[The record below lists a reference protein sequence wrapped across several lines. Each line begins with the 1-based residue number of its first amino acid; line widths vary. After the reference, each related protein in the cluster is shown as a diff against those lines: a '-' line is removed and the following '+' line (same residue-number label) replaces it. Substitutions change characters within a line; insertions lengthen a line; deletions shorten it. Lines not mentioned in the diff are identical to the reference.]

1 LYSGIRIFHIV
12 LIFIIMS
19 FRHFSFFIFIC
30 FVLLSAVFLESC
42 EYHTDKENFQDVKK
56 PDSATCTIIL
66 DPLDTIYYLS
76 EGTGFSYQSFSGNR
90 KLYFI
95 NVFIDTVKVA
105 ENDESHNFFYV
116 DVNKYSDGYHKLA
129 IVATTGSGSG
139 SLADFL
145 GAEGF
150 VFTFNWDLYIDK
162 TDPYAVPMTKI
173 FNQDGILKIEWDKF
187 HKLKF
192 ESYEVI
198 KTTIES
204 NLFEHTTTIASINN
218 REHNYCFDSAYFG
231 GLATYK
237 IVVHTPSGAIEEG
250 RGMGVNDS
258 CKIHAEWIN
267 EDLVKIY
274 WDRCKYTVAF
284 KQYQVYQNDQLVF
297 STSNIDSTFFIKHIG
312 IIGESTKYELKI
324 LGNDK
329 ENTVKLLSETHQTIG
344 LPFPQY
350 NGMFVNN
357 INASF
362 YLKTDW
368 KLYNYNSDTRKAM
381 DSVNL
386 PYSYFPFLVSP
397 SGNVLVCVSPTLKYN
412 QDNLRQTQPF
422 NMFCYNVASLTNDGL
437 GLTYTNSE
445 WILYDFVNMKV
456 VSTYTGPNWDR
467 LSYVSEDG
475 KFVFWDDYRATALVC
490 HKLESGQLVKKW
502 ENPQQSFSFIP
513 GEPDKIM
520 LLNNS
525 VCEIR
530 NIETNQ
536 ILNSFNTES
545 FKILG
550 VDPLYKTVILQKY
563 TDSGK
568 IVVFNYQTGQK
579 VNEYGAS
586 FEYNLN
592 YFRGSIYS
600 TNGFEVPLSLKK

>member
-1 LYSGIRIFHIV
+1 
-12 LIFIIMS
+12 M
-19 FRHFSFFIFIC
+19 
-30 FVLLSAVFLESC
+30 
-42 EYHTDKENFQDVKK
+42 KK
-56 PDSATCTIIL
+56 PDTATCNILL
-66 DPLDTIYYLS
+66 DPADTVYYLT
-76 EGTGFSYQSFSGNR
+76 EATGFSYQAFTGNR

-95 NVFIDTVKVA
+95 NVFIDNVKVA
-105 ENDESHNFFYV
+105 ENDASQKFFAV
-116 DVNKYSDGYHKLA
+116 DVDKYSDGYHKLT

-150 VFTFNWDLYIDK
+150 VFSFSWDLYIDK
-162 TDPYAVPMTKI
+162 TNPYAVQITKI
-173 FNQDGILKIEWDKF
+173 FNQNGILKIEWDKF
-187 HKLKF
+187 HKLQF

-204 NLFEHTTTIASINN
+204 NFIEHSTSIASINN
-218 REHNYCFDSAYFG
+218 RDHNYWFDSAYFG

-237 IVVHTPSGAIEEG
+237 IVLHTPSGVVEES
-250 RGMGVNDS
+250 REMGVNDS

-284 KQYQVYQNDQLVF
+284 KQYQVYQNDQLVY
-297 STSNIDSTFFIKHIG
+297 STNNIDSTFFIKHIG

-324 LGNDK
+324 LGSDK
-329 ENTVKLLSETHQTIG
+329 VNTVLLLSETHQSIG

-350 NGMFVNN
+350 SGFFVNN
-357 INASF
+357 ANASF

-368 KLYNYNSDTRKAM
+368 KLYSYNSDTRKAM

-397 SGNVLVCVSPTLKYN
+397 SGNVLVCVNPTLKYN

-456 VSTYTGPNWDR
+456 VSTYTGPSWDMF
-467 LSYVSEDG
+467 SYITEDG

-502 ENPQQSFSFIP
+502 ENPQQSFSLIP

-545 FKILG
+545 YKILG
-550 VDPLYKTVILQKY
+550 VDALNKIVVLEKY
-563 TDSGK
+563 TNTGK

-579 VNEYGAS
+579 VKEYGAS
-586 FEYNLN
+586 FQYNLN
-592 YFRGSIYS
+592 YFRGSIYT
-600 TNGFEVPLSLKK
+600 TNGFEIPLSLKK